1 MATEKQI
8 SNLVINKVESQAVY
22 DHMASNNLVNEDELY
37 LIENTGDDS
46 GGGVFFGTCMTAAST
61 NEKVVTTQQ
70 GNFKLEVGAT
80 VYVQFNT
87 ASTSTAT
94 TLNIDGTGAIAVQ
107 TSATNVLMANQ
118 IAPKSVVGF
127 VYDGTVYRMLDGAI
141 ATTTYYGVTK
151 LSSAVNS
158 ISTATAATSSAV
170 KKAYDLAAAA
180 LPLDGG
186 TMTGILALSDIPTQ
200 DFHAV
205 PKRYVDHYILTI
217 ADALEKAGIPVS
229 GLDELGGGA
238 IGGGGGGAI
247 GGGGGNVTPA
257 E

>member
-107 TSATNVLMANQ
+107 TSATNALMANQ

-158 ISTATAATSSAV
+158 ISRDTAATSFAV

-186 TMTGILALSDIPTQ
+186 TMTGILTLSDIPKQ

-205 PKRYVDHYILTI
+205 PKKYVDHYILTI

-238 IGGGGGGAI
+238 IGGGG
-247 GGGGGNVTPA
+247 NVTPA

>member
-186 TMTGILALSDIPTQ
+186 TMTGILTLFDMPTQ
-200 DFHAV
+200 YFHAV
-205 PKRYVDHYILTI
+205 PKKYVDHYILTI

-238 IGGGGGGAI
+238 IGGGGG
-247 GGGGGNVTPA
+247 NVTPA

>member
-151 LSSAVNS
+151 LSSAVHS

-170 KKAYDLAAAA
+170 KQAYDLAAAA
-180 LPLDGG
+180 LPLSGG
-186 TMTGILALSDIPTQ
+186 TMTGMLTLSDIPQQ
-200 DFHAV
+200 DLHAV
-205 PKRYVDHYILTI
+205 PKKYVDHYILTI
-217 ADALEKAGIPVS
+217 ADALEKVGISVL
-229 GLDELGGGA
+229 GLEDLGGGA
-238 IGGGGGGAI
+238 IGD
-247 GGGGGNVTPA
+247 GGNVTPA

>member
-8 SNLVINKVESQAVY
+8 SNLVINKVESQEVY
-22 DHMASNNLVNEDELY
+22 DYMASNNLVNEDELY

-70 GNFKLEVGAT
+70 GNFKLEAGAT

-94 TLNIDGTGAIAVQ
+94 TLNIDDTGAIAVQ
-107 TSATNVLMANQ
+107 TSATNALMANQ

-158 ISTATAATSSAV
+158 ISTSIAATSFAV
-170 KKAYDLAAAA
+170 KQAYDLAAAA
-180 LPLDGG
+180 LPTEGG
-186 TMTGILALSDIPTQ
+186 RMTGYLTLMTEPTADQ
-200 DFHAV
+200 HAAT
-205 PKRYVDHYILTI
+205 KKYVDSLIVAI
-217 ADALEKAGIPVS
+217 AGALEKAGISVP
-229 GLDELGGGA
+229 GLEDLGGGGS
-238 IGGGGGGAI
+238 GGTI
-247 GGGGGNVTPA
+247 TTQ
-257 E
+257 

>member
-186 TMTGILALSDIPTQ
+186 TMTGILTLFDIPTQ
-200 DFHAV
+200 DLHAV
-205 PKRYVDHYILTI
+205 PKKYVDYYILTI
-217 ADALEKAGIPVS
+217 ADALEKAGIPVP
-229 GLDELGGGA
+229 GLGEL
-238 IGGGGGGAI
+238 GGGAI

>member
-46 GGGVFFGTCMTAAST
+46 GGGVFFGTCMTAAPT

-107 TSATNVLMANQ
+107 TSATNRLMANQ

-170 KKAYDLAAAA
+170 KQAYDLAAAA
-180 LPLDGG
+180 LPLSGG
-186 TMTGILALSDIPTQ
+186 TMTGELILSANPTNSLG
-200 DFHAV
+200 AV
-205 PKRYVDHYILTI
+205 TRQYVDEQIAILQEQI
-217 ADALEKAGIPVS
+217 QKI
-229 GLDELGGGA
+229 LDSLGA
-238 IGGGGGGAI
+238 
-247 GGGGGNVTPA
+247 
-257 E
+257 

>member
-46 GGGVFFGTCMTAAST
+46 GGVFFGTCMTAAST

-87 ASTSTAT
+87 TSTSTAT

-118 IAPKSVVGF
+118 IAPKSVIGF

-151 LSSAVNS
+151 LSSAINS
-158 ISTATAATSSAV
+158 TSTATAATSSAV
-170 KKAYDLAAAA
+170 KQAYDLAAAA
-180 LPLDGG
+180 LPLRGG
-186 TMTGILALSDIPTQ
+186 TMEGDLTLWDNPTNGQ
-200 DFHAV
+200 HAAT
-205 PKRYVDHYILTI
+205 KKYVDHYILTI
-217 ADALEKAGIPVS
+217 ADALAKVGISVP
-229 GLDELGGGA
+229 GLEELGV
-238 IGGGGGGAI
+238 
-247 GGGGGNVTPA
+247 GGGGGNIAPA

>member
-8 SNLVINKVESQAVY
+8 SNLVINKVESQEVY
-22 DHMASNNLVNEDELY
+22 DYMASNNLVNEDELY

-70 GNFKLEVGAT
+70 GNFKLEAGAT

-107 TSATNVLMANQ
+107 TSATNALMANQ

-158 ISTATAATSSAV
+158 ISTATAATSYAV
-170 KKAYDLAAAA
+170 KRAYDLADAA

-186 TMTGILALSDIPTQ
+186 TMTGMLTLS
-200 DFHAV
+200 AV
-205 PKRYVDHYILTI
+205 PTEDLHAAPKKYVDHYILTI

-229 GLDELGGGA
+229 GLDDLGGGT
-238 IGGGGGGAI
+238 IGGNGD
-247 GGGGGNVTPA
+247 A
-257 E
+257 ELTS

>member
-8 SNLVINKVESQAVY
+8 SNLVINKVENQAVY

-107 TSATNVLMANQ
+107 TSATNALMANQ

-151 LSSAVNS
+151 LSSDVYSN
-158 ISTATAATSSAV
+158 STATAATSSAV
-170 KKAYDLAAAA
+170 KQAYELAAAA
-180 LPLDGG
+180 LPRRGG
-186 TMTGILALSDIPTQ
+186 EMTGILTLSDIPTQ

-205 PKRYVDHYILTI
+205 PKKYVDHYILTI

-229 GLDELGGGA
+229 GLDELGGGT
-238 IGGGGGGAI
+238 I
-247 GGGGGNVTPA
+247 GGGGNVTPA

>member
-158 ISTATAATSSAV
+158 ISTVTAATSSAV

-186 TMTGILALSDIPTQ
+186 TMTGILTLSDIPTQ

-205 PKRYVDHYILTI
+205 PKKYVDHYILTI

-229 GLDELGGGA
+229 GLDELGGGT
-238 IGGGGGGAI
+238 I
-247 GGGGGNVTPA
+247 GGGGNVTPA

>member
-46 GGGVFFGTCMTAAST
+46 GGVFFGTCMTVAST

-87 ASTSTAT
+87 TSTSTAT

-151 LSSAVNS
+151 LSSAINS
-158 ISTATAATSSAV
+158 TSTATAATSSAV
-170 KKAYDLAAAA
+170 KQAYDLAAAA
-180 LPLDGG
+180 LPLSGG
-186 TMTGILALSDIPTQ
+186 TVEGDLILLNDPVSGQ
-200 DFHAV
+200 HAAT
-205 PKRYVDHYILTI
+205 KKYVDHYIT
-217 ADALEKAGIPVS
+217 ALEEQVQ
-229 GLDELGGGA
+229 A
-238 IGGGGGGAI
+238 IVAVLKKNGMTVDI
-247 GGGGGNVTPA
+247 GGNVTPA

>member
-22 DHMASNNLVNEDELY
+22 DHMVSNNLVNEDELY

-87 ASTSTAT
+87 ESTSTAT

-170 KKAYDLAAAA
+170 KRAYDLADAA
-180 LPLDGG
+180 LPLSGG
-186 TMTGILALSDIPTQ
+186 TMTGILTLSGIPTQ

-205 PKRYVDHYILTI
+205 PKKYVDHYILTI
-217 ADALEKAGIPVS
+217 ADVLEKAGIPVS
-229 GLDELGGGA
+229 GLEDLGGGT
-238 IGGGGGGAI
+238 I
-247 GGGGGNVTPA
+247 GGGGNVTPA

>member
-8 SNLVINKVESQAVY
+8 SNLVINKVENQAVY

-107 TSATNVLMANQ
+107 TSATNALMANQ

-151 LSSAVNS
+151 LSSAVDSN
-158 ISTATAATSSAV
+158 STATAATSSAV
-170 KKAYDLAAAA
+170 KQAYELAAAA
-180 LPLDGG
+180 LPLCGG
-186 TMTGILALSDIPTQ
+186 EMTGILTLSDIPKQ
-200 DFHAV
+200 ALHAV
-205 PKRYVDHYILTI
+205 PKTYVDHYILTI
-217 ADALEKAGIPVS
+217 ADALEKAGIPVP

-238 IGGGGGGAI
+238 IGGGGNG
-247 GGGGGNVTPA
+247 TPA

>member
-46 GGGVFFGTCMTAAST
+46 GGGVFFGTCMTAAPT

-107 TSATNVLMANQ
+107 TSATNRLMANQ

-170 KKAYDLAAAA
+170 KQAYDLAAAA
-180 LPLDGG
+180 LPLSGG
-186 TMTGILALSDIPTQ
+186 TMTGMLTLDQEPINDQ
-200 DFHAV
+200 HAAT
-205 PKRYVDHYILTI
+205 KKYVDHYIT
-217 ADALEKAGIPVS
+217 ALEDQVQ
-229 GLDELGGGA
+229 A
-238 IGGGGGGAI
+238 IMAVLKKHGMTVDI
-247 GGGGGNVTPA
+247 GGNVTPA

>member
-46 GGGVFFGTCMTAAST
+46 GGGVFFGTCMTAASM

-158 ISTATAATSSAV
+158 ISIATAATSSAV

-186 TMTGILALSDIPTQ
+186 TMTGILTLFDIPTQ
-200 DFHAV
+200 ELHAV
-205 PKRYVDHYILTI
+205 PKKYVDHYILTI

-238 IGGGGGGAI
+238 IGGGG
-247 GGGGGNVTPA
+247 NVTPA

>member
-8 SNLVINKVESQAVY
+8 FNLVINKVESQAVY

-158 ISTATAATSSAV
+158 ISPATAATSYAV
-170 KKAYDLAAAA
+170 KRAYDLADAA

-186 TMTGILALSDIPTQ
+186 TMTGMLTLS
-200 DFHAV
+200 AV
-205 PKRYVDHYILTI
+205 PTEDLHAAPKKYVDHYILTI

-229 GLDELGGGA
+229 GLDDLGGGI
-238 IGGGGGGAI
+238 IGGGGGGTI
-247 GGGGGNVTPA
+247 GGGGDA
-257 E
+257 ELTS

>member
-186 TMTGILALSDIPTQ
+186 TMTGILTLSDIPTQ

-205 PKRYVDHYILTI
+205 PKKYVDHYILII
-217 ADALEKAGIPVS
+217 ADALEKAGILVP
-229 GLDELGGGA
+229 GIDESGGGT
-238 IGGGGGGAI
+238 IG

>member
-22 DHMASNNLVNEDELY
+22 DYMASNNLVNEDELY

-107 TSATNVLMANQ
+107 TSATNALMTNQ

-158 ISTATAATSSAV
+158 ISTATAATSYAV
-170 KKAYDLAAAA
+170 KQAYDLADAA

-186 TMTGILALSDIPTQ
+186 TMTGMLTLS
-200 DFHAV
+200 AV
-205 PKRYVDHYILTI
+205 PTDDLHAAPKKYVDHYILTI
-217 ADALEKAGIPVS
+217 ADALEKAGISVP
-229 GLDELGGGA
+229 GLDDLGGGA
-238 IGGGGGGAI
+238 IGGGGGAI
-247 GGGGGNVTPA
+247 TTQ
-257 E
+257 

>member
-107 TSATNVLMANQ
+107 TSATNALMTNQ

-158 ISTATAATSSAV
+158 ISTATAATSYAV
-170 KKAYDLAAAA
+170 KRAYDLADAA

-186 TMTGILALSDIPTQ
+186 TMTGMLTLS
-200 DFHAV
+200 AV
-205 PKRYVDHYILTI
+205 PTDDLHAAPKKYVDHYILTI
-217 ADALEKAGIPVS
+217 ADALEKAGISVP
-229 GLDELGGGA
+229 GLDDLGGGA
-238 IGGGGGGAI
+238 IGGGGGAI
-247 GGGGGNVTPA
+247 TTQ
-257 E
+257 

>member
-8 SNLVINKVESQAVY
+8 FNLVINKVESQAVY

-46 GGGVFFGTCMTAAST
+46 GGGVFFGTCMTAAPT

-107 TSATNVLMANQ
+107 TSATNRLMANQ

-186 TMTGILALSDIPTQ
+186 TMTGILTLFDIPTQ
-200 DFHAV
+200 DLHAV
-205 PKRYVDHYILTI
+205 PKIYVDHYILTI

-238 IGGGGGGAI
+238 IGGGG
-247 GGGGGNVTPA
+247 NVTPA

>member
-158 ISTATAATSSAV
+158 FSTTMAATSSAV

-186 TMTGILALSDIPTQ
+186 TMTGILTLADIPPQ
-200 DFHAV
+200 DLHAV
-205 PKRYVDHYILTI
+205 PKKYVDHYILII
-217 ADALEKAGIPVS
+217 ADALEQAGIPVS
-229 GLDELGGGA
+229 GLDDLGGGA
-238 IGGGGGGAI
+238 IGGGG
-247 GGGGGNVTPA
+247 NVTPA

>member
-46 GGGVFFGTCMTAAST
+46 GGVFFGTCMTTAST

-87 ASTSTAT
+87 TSTSTAT

-151 LSSAVNS
+151 LSSAINS
-158 ISTATAATSSAV
+158 TSTATAATSSAV
-170 KKAYDLAAAA
+170 KQAYDLAAAA
-180 LPLDGG
+180 LPLSGG
-186 TMTGILALSDIPTQ
+186 TMEGDLILPNDPVSDQ
-200 DFHAV
+200 HAAT
-205 PKRYVDHYILTI
+205 KKYVDHYTT
-217 ADALEKAGIPVS
+217 ALEEQVQ
-229 GLDELGGGA
+229 A
-238 IGGGGGGAI
+238 IVAVLKKHGMTVDI
-247 GGGGGNVTPA
+247 GGNVTPA

>member
-1 MATEKQI
+1 MATEK
-8 SNLVINKVESQAVY
+8 NLNNFVINKVESQEVY
-22 DHMASNNLVNEDELY
+22 DYMTANNLINEDELY
-37 LIENTGDDS
+37 LIEDTDDAE
-46 GGGVFFGTCMTAAST
+46 GRGVFFGTCMTAAST

-158 ISTATAATSSAV
+158 ISTATAATSYAV
-170 KKAYDLAAAA
+170 KQAYDLADAA

-186 TMTGILALSDIPTQ
+186 TMTGMLTLSTFPTE
-200 DFHAV
+200 DLHAV
-205 PKRYVDHYILTI
+205 PKKYVDHYILTI
-217 ADALEKAGIPVS
+217 ANALEAAGIPVS
-229 GLDELGGGA
+229 GLDDLGGGT
-238 IGGGGGGAI
+238 IGGDGD
-247 GGGGGNVTPA
+247 T
-257 E
+257 ELTS

>member
-8 SNLVINKVESQAVY
+8 SNLVINKVENQAVY

-46 GGGVFFGTCMTAAST
+46 GGVFFGTCMTAAST

-107 TSATNVLMANQ
+107 TSATNALMANQ

-151 LSSAVNS
+151 LSSAVYSN
-158 ISTATAATSSAV
+158 STATAATSSAV
-170 KKAYDLAAAA
+170 KQAYELAAAA
-180 LPLDGG
+180 LPRRGG
-186 TMTGILALSDIPTQ
+186 EMKGALTLPDDPTEDQ
-200 DFHAV
+200 HAAT
-205 PKRYVDHYILTI
+205 KKYVDARILQI
-217 ADALEKAGIPVS
+217 VNALEKAGIVVPGIDES
-229 GLDELGGGA
+229 GSGT
-238 IGGGGGGAI
+238 I
-247 GGGGGNVTPA
+247 GGGGNVTPA

>member
-107 TSATNVLMANQ
+107 TSATNVLVANQ

-186 TMTGILALSDIPTQ
+186 AMTGILTLFDIPTQ
-200 DFHAV
+200 DLHAV
-205 PKRYVDHYILTI
+205 PKKYVDHYILTI

-238 IGGGGGGAI
+238 IGGGGG
-247 GGGGGNVTPA
+247 NVTPA

>member
-107 TSATNVLMANQ
+107 TSTTNVLRANQ

-170 KKAYDLAAAA
+170 KEAYDLAAAA

-186 TMTGILALSDIPTQ
+186 TMTGILTLSDIPKQ

-205 PKRYVDHYILTI
+205 PKKYVDRYILTI

-229 GLDELGGGA
+229 GLDELGGGT
-238 IGGGGGGAI
+238 I
-247 GGGGGNVTPA
+247 GGGGNVTPA